1 MYSSLKHFKTNITVE
16 VVSDKVELF
25 RISKTDILYFFD
37 GNTSKQ
43 IESLKGI
50 DNSQQINLIV
60 KIRFIE
66 HNLFNWNVLS
76 KLEFFESNPIISSVP
91 EIIRENHGLHVLRDS
106 SKAQDNTKK
115 LEDLKSKLTVG
126 KKEEKAV
133 IGGGMD
139 ALNRLKG
146 LSTMTSN
153 DLNKN
158 IVLGTNR
165 LGPKLI
171 NKSGLT
177 ENQIASKNKLEMF
190 SSKKIQSEEEISEA
204 LKRINEKK
212 KGDGS
217 INKLLAG
224 LEPKSE
230 SVTFDELSKKLAKV
244 NITDQDQTTSKEEST
259 SEDSHNNIIKLVTK
273 KNSKD
278 NLDLISNLDQKQ
290 LFRRTDSIKIE
301 SKKSDKNVTTTD

>member
-16 VVSDKVELF
+16 VVTERLELF

-37 GNTSKQ
+37 GTTSKQ

-50 DNSQQINLIV
+50 DNAQQINLMI

-66 HNLFNWNVLS
+66 QNLGNWDSLS

-126 KKEEKAV
+126 KKDDKP
-133 IGGGMD
+133 IGNLD
-139 ALNRLKG
+139 ALNKLKG
-146 LSTMTSN
+146 LSTLTST

-158 IVLGTNR
+158 IALGTNR

-190 SSKKIQSEEEISEA
+190 STKKIQSEEEISEA

-217 INKLLAG
+217 VSKLLAG
-224 LEPKSE
+224 LEPKAE

-244 NITDQDQTTSKEEST
+244 HISDEAEPTKDAPKN
-259 SEDSHNNIIKLVTK
+259 EDLQNELVNLVTK
-273 KNSKD
+273 KQSRD
-278 NLDLISNLDQKQ
+278 NFDHISNLDQKQ

-301 SKKSDKNVTTTD
+301 TRKSDKNLASVD